1 MGFGSPEGIEDREK
15 RESARGRRRG
25 KDKPA

>member
-15 RESARGRRRG
+15 RESVRGRRRG
-25 KDKPA
+25 KDESA